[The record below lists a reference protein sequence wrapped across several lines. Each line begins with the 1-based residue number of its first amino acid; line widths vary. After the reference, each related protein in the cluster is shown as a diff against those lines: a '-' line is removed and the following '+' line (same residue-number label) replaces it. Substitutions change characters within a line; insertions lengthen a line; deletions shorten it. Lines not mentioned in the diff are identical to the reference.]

1 MSDQIRRR
9 PGGQFAAGQSGNSA
23 GARLRKPDQLL
34 TLKDMLQTDLRVA
47 SEVVGFKDGK
57 PVTRYENAVRMLAK
71 GDSANRLATR
81 DFVEHS
87 TNAARNLEA
96 LERSEA
102 RREQEQARRERGR

>member
-1 MSDQIRRR
+1 MNEQIRRR

-23 GARLRKPDQLL
+23 GTRLRKPDQLL
-34 TLKDMLQTDLRVA
+34 TLKDLLETNLRMA

-57 PVTRYENAVRMLAK
+57 PVTRYENAVRTLAK

-81 DFVEHS
+81 DLVELS
-87 TNAARNLEA
+87 GDAARNLAA

-102 RREQEQARRERGR
+102 RREQERARGERGR